1 MRSLEFFLEKTFFF
15 FKITKHA
22 PKMFIFLESVKN
34 VKCGLP
40 SIKHFFHVFHFLHL
54 PARKRN
60 SLQGK
65 KNEKN
70 VFWFC
75 CFFIKGNGA
84 WQTIR
89 FYSKKVKFEHFLI
102 SRAKF
107 SKIIFIEFCFFHC
120 FDKGSNEITSY
131 MASGFLGL
139 KSKSMAF
146 QLHFV
151 LWINAITPK
160 TRKSRAGQS
169 WWILT
174 F

>member
-1 MRSLEFFLEKTFFF
+1 MKSHFDSCPSFWTFRNVKSAMRSLEFFLEKTFFF

-139 KSKSMAF
+139 
-146 QLHFV
+146 
-151 LWINAITPK
+151 
-160 TRKSRAGQS
+160 SRIELKVGAKRS
-169 WWILT
+169 PRI
-174 F
+174 